1 MSNYVLIGY
10 MGCGKTTIGQ
20 ALSKNMNL
28 KFQDTDAMIVEKQG
42 MSINDI
48 FDRFGEGYF
57 RDLETETLKE
67 MCDSTENT
75 VLSCGGGLPMR
86 EENRSLLK
94 KIGKVVYLSVKP
106 DTVYDRLKDD
116 DTRPLLRG
124 DEDTVKEKINSMIKT
139 RGPVYESCADVV
151 IETDNLSIDE
161 IIDIIK

>member
-28 KFQDTDAMIVEKQG
+28 KFQDTDAIIVEKQG

-57 RDLETETLKE
+57 RNLETETLKE